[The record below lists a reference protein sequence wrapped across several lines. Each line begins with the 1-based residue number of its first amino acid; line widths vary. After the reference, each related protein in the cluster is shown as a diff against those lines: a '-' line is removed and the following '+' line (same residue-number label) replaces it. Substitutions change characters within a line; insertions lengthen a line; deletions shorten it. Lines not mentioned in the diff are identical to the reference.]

1 MLLKFMSLPMLEED
15 DGLNI
20 GGTGEEEQE
29 VAEPVN
35 EEGAE
40 EPEVAEPVKNDSD
53 SAFAELRRRAEE
65 AERRVSELEARNAE
79 YDETLGLFFDGDN
92 KIAQARAYHD
102 EVPVEQVVANM
113 QAARE
118 REEMQSQNESLKAE
132 NDLLRYN
139 QMKAQDLAELKE
151 HGITDIADVEE
162 LGEDFFRY
170 RANGLSASEAYD
182 FIQMRKPKPPKS
194 MGKVEPS
201 PTEKDFFTRDEVM
214 AMSSA
219 ERFKHIDKITASMK
233 KWPV

>member
-35 EEGAE
+35 EEGGE
-40 EPEVAEPVKNDSD
+40 EQEVAEPVSKSD

-65 AERRVSELEARNAE
+65 AERKVNELEARNAE

>member
-35 EEGAE
+35 
-40 EPEVAEPVKNDSD
+40 KSD

-65 AERRVSELEARNAE
+65 AERRVNELEARNAE

>member
-35 EEGAE
+35 EEGGE
-40 EPEVAEPVKNDSD
+40 EQEVAEPVNKSD

-65 AERRVSELEARNAE
+65 AERRVNELEARNAE
-79 YDETLGLFFDGDN
+79 YDETLGLFFDGEN

>member
-35 EEGAE
+35 EEGE
-40 EPEVAEPVKNDSD
+40 EEQEVAEPVNKSD

-65 AERRVSELEARNAE
+65 AERKVNELEARNAE

>member
-35 EEGAE
+35 EEGGE
-40 EPEVAEPVKNDSD
+40 EQEVAEPVNKSD

-65 AERRVSELEARNAE
+65 AERKVNELEARNAE

-113 QAARE
+113 QAAKE

>member
-35 EEGAE
+35 EEGGE
-40 EPEVAEPVKNDSD
+40 EQEGAEPVNKSD

-65 AERRVSELEARNAE
+65 AERRVNELEARNAE

>member
-35 EEGAE
+35 EEGGE
-40 EPEVAEPVKNDSD
+40 EQEVAEPVNKSD

-65 AERRVSELEARNAE
+65 AERKVNELEARNAE

-151 HGITDIADVEE
+151 HGITDITDVEE

>member
-1 MLLKFMSLPMLEED
+1 MLLKFISLPMLEED

-35 EEGAE
+35 EEGGE
-40 EPEVAEPVKNDSD
+40 EQEVAEPVNKSD

-65 AERRVSELEARNAE
+65 AERKVNELEARNAE

>member
-35 EEGAE
+35 EEGGE
-40 EPEVAEPVKNDSD
+40 EQEVAEPVNKSD

-65 AERRVSELEARNAE
+65 AERKVNELEARNAE

-233 KWPV
+233 KWPA

>member
-35 EEGAE
+35 EEGGE
-40 EPEVAEPVKNDSD
+40 EQEVAEPVNKSD

-65 AERRVSELEARNAE
+65 AERKVNELEARNAE
-79 YDETLGLFFDGDN
+79 YDETLGLFFDGEN

>member
-35 EEGAE
+35 EEGGE
-40 EPEVAEPVKNDSD
+40 EQEVAEPVNKSD

-65 AERRVSELEARNAE
+65 AERKVNELEARNAE

-162 LGEDFFRY
+162 LGEESFRY

>member
-35 EEGAE
+35 EEGE
-40 EPEVAEPVKNDSD
+40 EEQEAAEPVNKSD

-65 AERRVSELEARNAE
+65 AERKVNELEARNAE

>member
-35 EEGAE
+35 EEGVE
-40 EPEVAEPVKNDSD
+40 EQEVAEPVNKSD

-65 AERRVSELEARNAE
+65 AERRVNELEARNAE

>member
-35 EEGAE
+35 
-40 EPEVAEPVKNDSD
+40 KSD

-65 AERRVSELEARNAE
+65 AERKVNELEARNAE

-151 HGITDIADVEE
+151 HGITDITDVEE

>member
-29 VAEPVN
+29 VAEPVD
-35 EEGAE
+35 EEGE
-40 EPEVAEPVKNDSD
+40 EEQEVAEPVNKSD

-65 AERRVSELEARNAE
+65 AERKVNELEARNAE

>member
-35 EEGAE
+35 EEGVE
-40 EPEVAEPVKNDSD
+40 EQEAAEPVNKSD

-65 AERRVSELEARNAE
+65 AERKVNELEARNAE

>member
-35 EEGAE
+35 EEGGE
-40 EPEVAEPVKNDSD
+40 EQEVAEPVNKSD

-65 AERRVSELEARNAE
+65 AERKVNELEARNAE

-233 KWPV
+233 KWSV

>member
-35 EEGAE
+35 EEGGEEQEGAE
-40 EPEVAEPVKNDSD
+40 AVNKSD

-65 AERRVSELEARNAE
+65 AERKVNELEARNAE

>member
-35 EEGAE
+35 
-40 EPEVAEPVKNDSD
+40 KSD

-65 AERRVSELEARNAE
+65 AERKVNELEARNAE

>member
-35 EEGAE
+35 EEGGE
-40 EPEVAEPVKNDSD
+40 EQEVAEPVNKSD

-65 AERRVSELEARNAE
+65 AERKVNELEARNAE

-170 RANGLSASEAYD
+170 RAIGLSASEAYD

>member
-35 EEGAE
+35 EEGGE
-40 EPEVAEPVKNDSD
+40 EQEVAEPVNKSD

-65 AERRVSELEARNAE
+65 AERKVNELEARNAE

-201 PTEKDFFTRDEVM
+201 PTEKDFFTRDEAM

>member
-35 EEGAE
+35 EEGGE
-40 EPEVAEPVKNDSD
+40 EQEVAEPVNKSD

-65 AERRVSELEARNAE
+65 AERKVNELEARNAE

-194 MGKVEPS
+194 IGKVEPS

>member
-35 EEGAE
+35 EEGGE
-40 EPEVAEPVKNDSD
+40 EQEVAEPVNKSD
-53 SAFAELRRRAEE
+53 SAFAELRRRSEE
-65 AERRVSELEARNAE
+65 AERKVNELEARNAE

>member
-35 EEGAE
+35 EEGE
-40 EPEVAEPVKNDSD
+40 EEQEVAEPVNKSD

-65 AERRVSELEARNAE
+65 AERRVNELEARNAE

>member
-35 EEGAE
+35 EEGGE
-40 EPEVAEPVKNDSD
+40 EQEVAEPVNKSD

-65 AERRVSELEARNAE
+65 AERRVNELEARNAE

>member
-35 EEGAE
+35 EEGGE
-40 EPEVAEPVKNDSD
+40 EQEVAEPVNKSD

-65 AERRVSELEARNAE
+65 AERKVNELEARNAE

-233 KWPV
+233 EWPG

>member
-35 EEGAE
+35 EEGGE
-40 EPEVAEPVKNDSD
+40 EQEVAEPVNKSD

-65 AERRVSELEARNAE
+65 AERKVNELEARNAE

-132 NDLLRYN
+132 NDLLRYI

>member
-35 EEGAE
+35 EEGGE
-40 EPEVAEPVKNDSD
+40 EQEVAEPVNKSD

-65 AERRVSELEARNAE
+65 AERKVNELEARNAE

-132 NDLLRYN
+132 NVLLRYN
-139 QMKAQDLAELKE
+139 QMNAQDLAELKE
-151 HGITDIADVEE
+151 PGITDIADVEE

>member
-20 GGTGEEEQE
+20 GGTGGEEQE

-35 EEGAE
+35 EEGGE
-40 EPEVAEPVKNDSD
+40 EQEVAEPVNKSD

-65 AERRVSELEARNAE
+65 AERKVNELEARNAE

>member
-20 GGTGEEEQE
+20 GGTGVEEQE
-29 VAEPVN
+29 VAEPVD
-35 EEGAE
+35 
-40 EPEVAEPVKNDSD
+40 KSD

-65 AERRVSELEARNAE
+65 AERKVNELEARNAE

-151 HGITDIADVEE
+151 HDITDIADVEE